1 MKKLIYMGAGLLL
14 CLSFSLWTGCD
25 RPDEE
30 NLNETSQEIPEIT
43 MVYVEGGSFSMGATE
58 EQLETAIRD
67 EKPVHNVTLDGYY
80 IGQYEITQGQWKA
93 VMGTTVEQ
101 QRVNADPSWKLY
113 GMGDDYPIY
122 YVSWEEAKL
131 FCEKLSAQT
140 GEKYRLPTEA
150 EWEYAARGG
159 NRADGTK
166 YAGSNDFNNVAWC
179 QANSEAVHPV
189 GQKRPNGLGLYDMS
203 GNVWEWCQ
211 DWFGDYSSSPSVN
224 PQGPSVGS
232 NRVFRGGSWYFPG
245 ESCRISYRSS
255 ILDKPAWYIQIG
267 FRVVRER

>member
-1 MKKLIYMGAGLLL
+1 MSEPVFDFETEEEGNGQSEIMPLDTVDYVENAFGL
-14 CLSFSLWTGCD
+14 
-25 RPDEE
+25 
-30 NLNETSQEIPEIT
+30 NLH
-43 MVYVEGGSFSMGATE
+43 MVYVKGGSFEMGATP
-58 EQLETAIRD
+58 EQGNDAYAD
-67 EKPVHNVTLDGYY
+67 EFPVHTVTLDDFF
-80 IGQYEITQGQWKA
+80 IGKYEITQWQWMML
-93 VMGTTVEQ
+93 MGAEFARLVVEDSSNTIDG
-101 QRVNADPSWKLY
+101 VGAN
-113 GMGDDYPIY
+113 YPTY
-122 YVSWEEAKL
+122 YVSWERAEL
-131 FCEKLSAQT
+131 FCQRLSAVT
-140 GEKYRLPTEA
+140 GRTYRLPTEA